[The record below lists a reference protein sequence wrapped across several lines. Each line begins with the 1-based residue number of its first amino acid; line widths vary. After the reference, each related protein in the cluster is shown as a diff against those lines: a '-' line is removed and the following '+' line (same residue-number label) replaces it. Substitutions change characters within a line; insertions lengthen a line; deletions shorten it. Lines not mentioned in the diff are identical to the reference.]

1 MYQRPTIGRL
11 INAQT
16 MWPTNETPTIYQ
28 HRDLMK
34 TPTSDPNATVFVV
47 DDDQAMRTS
56 LKWLIES
63 VELPVESFESA
74 DDFLN
79 SYYPGR
85 AGCLLLDVRMPG
97 MGGLEL
103 QEYLN
108 THQIQI
114 PIVIIT
120 GHGDVHMAVRAMKSG
135 AVDFIEK
142 PFNDELLLD
151 AIRNALTLDER
162 HRGVQAERAELAARL
177 AHLTPREHE
186 VMEMVTEGKSNKEIA
201 NILGVSAKTVE
212 AHRARVMEKMQAGSL
227 AELVRMAIGAADN
240 VR

>member
-1 MYQRPTIGRL
+1 M
-11 INAQT
+11 NALQSS
-16 MWPTNETPTIYQ
+16 NTP
-28 HRDLMK
+28 
-34 TPTSDPNATVFVV
+34 ATVFVV
-47 DDDQAMRTS
+47 DDDQAMRSS

-63 VELPVESFESA
+63 VGLAVESFDSA
-74 DDFLN
+74 DAFLK

-97 MGGLEL
+97 MSGLEL

-108 THQIQI
+108 AHDIRI
-114 PIVIIT
+114 PVIIIT

-151 AIRNALTLDER
+151 AIRNALSLDER
-162 HRGVQAERAELAARL
+162 QRGYRAERAELAARL
-177 AHLTPREHE
+177 AQLTPREHE
-186 VMEMVTEGKSNKEIA
+186 VMQMVTEGRSNKEIA
-201 NILGVSAKTVE
+201 NSLGVSAKTVE

-227 AELVRMAIGAADN
+227 AELVRMAISATEA
-240 VR
+240 